1 MAYAVGQRTQEF
13 GIRMALGAERGS
25 ILRLVLGQGLRLVA
39 MGLVLG
45 ALASRLVGDA
55 FGRLLYGVR
64 RP

>member
-45 ALASRLVGDA
+45 ALA
-55 FGRLLYGVR
+55 
-64 RP
+64 